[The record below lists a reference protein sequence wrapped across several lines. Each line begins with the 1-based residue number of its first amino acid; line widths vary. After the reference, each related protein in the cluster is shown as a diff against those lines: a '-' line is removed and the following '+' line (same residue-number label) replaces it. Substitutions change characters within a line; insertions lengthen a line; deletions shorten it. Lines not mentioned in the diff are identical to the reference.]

1 MNEFLWD
8 NTWVALLVMFEGLVL
23 FIAGIVALAARGP
36 ASNKFGKAL
45 LAVIITHAAVIT
57 GGLVLFLVVAVS
69 SANNMANT
77 GRRRSYF

>member
-23 FIAGIVALAARGP
+23 FTAGIVALAARGP

>member
-23 FIAGIVALAARGP
+23 FIAGIVALATRGP
-36 ASNKFGKAL
+36 ASNKFGKAV
-45 LAVIITHAAVIT
+45 LAVIVTHAAVIT
-57 GGLVLFLVVAVS
+57 GGLVLFLVVAVL
-69 SANNMANT
+69 SANNMAHT

>member
-36 ASNKFGKAL
+36 AGNKFGKAV